1 MQNTLHIDAYVDVIC
16 PWCWIGK
23 RHLESAIASLMQED
37 VTVQTLV
44 HWHPVQLL
52 PELPAE
58 GVPFETFYLNRLG
71 SAAAVHARQAQVN
84 AAAAQAGLHIDFS
97 RITRMPNS
105 ASALRLVAYASEH
118 GTSEQAS
125 AVMDSLFQAHFLHGL
140 HIGDRATVLGIARQ
154 CHLDVHAV
162 QAALDDCN
170 GPPLQSDVPLHSGV
184 PYFVFNSQLALAGA
198 QPPQLLLQAM
208 QRALELSEQ
217 ALA

>member
-23 RHLESAIASLMQED
+23 RHLESAITSLTQED

-71 SAAAVHARQAQVN
+71 SAAAVQARQAQVN
-84 AAAAQAGLHIDFS
+84 AAAAKAGLHIDFS
-97 RITRMPNS
+97 RIARMPNS

-118 GTSEQAS
+118 GTSEQAN
-125 AVMDSLFQAHFLHGL
+125 AVMDSLFRAHFLQGR
-140 HIGDRATVLGIARQ
+140 HIGDLSTVLDIAQQ
-154 CHLDVHAV
+154 CHLDVQAV
-162 QAALDDCN
+162 QVFLDDSN
-170 GPPLQSDVPLHSGV
+170 GPPLRSDVSMHSGV
-184 PYFVFNSQLALAGA
+184 PYFVFNGQLALAGA
-198 QPPQLLLQAM
+198 QPPHVLLQAM
-208 QRALELSEQ
+208 QRALEIPLQ
-217 ALA
+217 ACA